1 LGQPIAV
8 LRMAFARHV
17 LQELS
22 QGKPSPSSAELQLM
36 EQLCPL
42 EDLRKAGLINEHGQF
57 GPSWI
62 EARAAALERLPR
74 ELSHEDKLDLLKAF
88 FELTVVDGQLERE
101 EGNILLGAA
110 TLLGIG
116 PGEFDALLDTLT
128 EHVGSIDLDAPEDP
142 GGLL

>member
-1 LGQPIAV
+1 LGQPIDV

-22 QGKPSPSSAELQLM
+22 HGKPSPSPAELHLM

-42 EDLRKAGLINEHGQF
+42 EDLRKAGLVDDRGQF
-57 GPSWI
+57 GPTWI
-62 EARAAALERLPR
+62 EARAQALERLPR
-74 ELSHEDKLDLLKAF
+74 ELSHPDKLDLLKSF

-101 EGNILLGAA
+101 EGTILLGAA
-110 TLLGIG
+110 TLLGISS
-116 PGEFDALLDTLT
+116 GEFDALLDTLT

-142 GGLL
+142 GGML